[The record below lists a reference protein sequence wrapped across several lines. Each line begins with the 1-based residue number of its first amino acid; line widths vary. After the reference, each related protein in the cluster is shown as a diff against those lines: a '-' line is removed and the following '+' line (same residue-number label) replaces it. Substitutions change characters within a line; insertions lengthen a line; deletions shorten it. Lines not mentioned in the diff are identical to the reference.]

1 MEKEKIVSVQMEEVK
16 IVRVQ
21 MEEVKKE
28 DPTSGR
34 NENPKDNC

>member
-21 MEEVKKE
+21 MEEVKTVRVLEGKRRL
-28 DPTSGR
+28 SGSR
-34 NENPKDNC
+34 